1 MLALRSDTNMS
12 TIIYEDMENG
22 DYGTFLGQK
31 DRFKTPTTTP
41 QYGYKKWLMLAILSV
56 LTAINQGICYSYA
69 PIASIVEKRW
79 EERVKLI
86 TVYFIS
92 YIPCSFVGSWIM
104 DKKGLLGEA
113 YVTLSGQIL
122 ASVAMPFM
130 VNSPAVLSANWFPP
144 QMRATSTS
152 VAVNANA
159 MGTAFVYLSAPFIVL
174 SSTDVPNWNLYVALI
189 ATGAWVFALFLFRSF
204 PRTGVAQSII
214 SDVQLRDEYDWS
226 QWATAFTHSGFW
238 HTVVAF
244 SVAECILNA
253 MCALLGKFLSVAHFS
268 KAQIGIVGS
277 VFIISSLVG
286 GQVISHAVNQAICY
300 SYAPISTIV
309 EARWEHQLHAET
321 LITVFFISYIPTSFI
336 GSWIMDQKS
345 LAYGVVLGGLL
356 QAAGASL
363 RYFACFLDP
372 VGELYVTLFGQLL
385 ASLAMPFMV
394 NSPPLF
400 SANWFPPSMRAVS
413 TSVALNANALGTALV
428 YLTAPFLVH
437 SRADIPSW
445 NLYIALLAA
454 GSCVVAILFFR
465 STTSTRINRFSDN
478 SKVHKYDW
486 SQWWTAFSH
495 TGFWRTI
502 VAFSL
507 AECIVNALSALLD
520 EFLSVTT
527 FSKTQI
533 GFIGAAFIVSS
544 LVGGQLVSQQVDK
557 MRNHKTVALICL
569 LLTAISIGAFQL
581 VPKVKVQATLLSL
594 LVLGAVLGPI
604 QPIVLELG
612 VECSYP
618 TSEATVAALQQLCGN
633 LLSAIAVPGLSALQ
647 RMHTDGYGSLKD
659 FFVSPDG
666 VMVLTTIATFIV
678 FSSFKGKYKR
688 SAHETKIVL
697 PCINDDQVVSASLS
711 NDAAT
716 FC

>member
-1 MLALRSDTNMS
+1 MTALPN
-12 TIIYEDMENG
+12 E
-22 DYGTFLGQK
+22 
-31 DRFKTPTTTP
+31 
-41 QYGYKKWLMLAILSV
+41 AID
-56 LTAINQGICYSYA
+56 IEG
-69 PIASIVEKRW
+69 
-79 EERVKLI
+79 
-86 TVYFIS
+86 
-92 YIPCSFVGSWIM
+92 
-104 DKKGLLGEA
+104 
-113 YVTLSGQIL
+113 
-122 ASVAMPFM
+122 
-130 VNSPAVLSANWFPP
+130 AVLLEK
-144 QMRATSTS
+144 Q
-152 VAVNANA
+152 V
-159 MGTAFVYLSAPFIVL
+159 
-174 SSTDVPNWNLYVALI
+174 
-189 ATGAWVFALFLFRSF
+189 
-204 PRTGVAQSII
+204 
-214 SDVQLRDEYDWS
+214 
-226 QWATAFTHSGFW
+226 H
-238 HTVVAF
+238 
-244 SVAECILNA
+244 
-253 MCALLGKFLSVAHFS
+253 
-268 KAQIGIVGS
+268 KA
-277 VFIISSLVG
+277 
-286 GQVISHAVNQAICY
+286 AA
-300 SYAPISTIV
+300 ISTIEGFLRKMV
-309 EARWEHQLHAET
+309 HACD
-321 LITVFFISYIPTSFI
+321 FISPQRCQPGDLLLVRTYFHYCGGEVGASTSRGNSHHGLLHLVHSYLFLRIVDHGSKVLGVWRGAWRFI
-336 GSWIMDQKS
+336 AGSWRKS
-345 LAYGVVLGGLL
+345 AVFCVLSRSCR
-356 QAAGASL
+356 Q
-363 RYFACFLDP
+363 
-372 VGELYVTLFGQLL
+372 LYVTLFGQLL

-400 SANWFPPSMRAVS
+400 SANWFPPSMRAAS

-445 NLYIALLAA
+445 NLYIAWIVRGCHTLL
-454 GSCVVAILFFR
+454 SVN
-465 STTSTRINRFSDN
+465 TSTRINRFSDN

-659 FFVSPDG
+659 FFVSPE
-666 VMVLTTIATFIV
+666 VSWCSRPLQRLLCSAHCT
-678 FSSFKGKYKR
+678 KGKYKR

>member
-113 YVTLSGQIL
+113 YATLLGQIL

-130 VNSPAVLSANWFPP
+130 VNSPAVFSANWFPP

-204 PRTGVAQSII
+204 PRTGVAQSIV

-286 GQVISHAVNQAICY
+286 GQVISQYVDRKRNHKTALQLCLLLTAVAISSFRLVPKVNIHATLVRAVLLEKQVQKPPPSRPSRDSYEKWFMLAILSVLSAVNQAICY
-300 SYAPISTIV
+300 SYAPISTSV

-372 VGELYVTLFGQLL
+372 VGELYVTLVGQLL
-385 ASLAMPFMV
+385 ASLAMPFM
-394 NSPPLF
+394 
-400 SANWFPPSMRAVS
+400 
-413 TSVALNANALGTALV
+413 
-428 YLTAPFLVH
+428 
-437 SRADIPSW
+437 
-445 NLYIALLAA
+445 
-454 GSCVVAILFFR
+454 
-465 STTSTRINRFSDN
+465 
-478 SKVHKYDW
+478 
-486 SQWWTAFSH
+486 
-495 TGFWRTI
+495 
-502 VAFSL
+502 
-507 AECIVNALSALLD
+507 
-520 EFLSVTT
+520 
-527 FSKTQI
+527 
-533 GFIGAAFIVSS
+533 
-544 LVGGQLVSQQVDK
+544 
-557 MRNHKTVALICL
+557 
-569 LLTAISIGAFQL
+569 
-581 VPKVKVQATLLSL
+581 
-594 LVLGAVLGPI
+594 
-604 QPIVLELG
+604 PIVLELG

-618 TSEATVAALQQLCGN
+618 TSEATVAAQQQLCGN

-659 FFVSPDG
+659 FFVSPEG

-678 FSSFKGKYKR
+678 FSS
-688 SAHETKIVL
+688 
-697 PCINDDQVVSASLS
+697 
-711 NDAAT
+711 
-716 FC
+716 

>member
-1 MLALRSDTNMS
+1 
-12 TIIYEDMENG
+12 
-22 DYGTFLGQK
+22 
-31 DRFKTPTTTP
+31 
-41 QYGYKKWLMLAILSV
+41 MLAILSV
-56 LTAINQGICYSYA
+56 LS
-69 PIASIVEKRW
+69 
-79 EERVKLI
+79 
-86 TVYFIS
+86 
-92 YIPCSFVGSWIM
+92 
-104 DKKGLLGEA
+104 
-113 YVTLSGQIL
+113 
-122 ASVAMPFM
+122 
-130 VNSPAVLSANWFPP
+130 
-144 QMRATSTS
+144 
-152 VAVNANA
+152 
-159 MGTAFVYLSAPFIVL
+159 
-174 SSTDVPNWNLYVALI
+174 
-189 ATGAWVFALFLFRSF
+189 
-204 PRTGVAQSII
+204 
-214 SDVQLRDEYDWS
+214 
-226 QWATAFTHSGFW
+226 
-238 HTVVAF
+238 
-244 SVAECILNA
+244 
-253 MCALLGKFLSVAHFS
+253 
-268 KAQIGIVGS
+268 
-277 VFIISSLVG
+277 
-286 GQVISHAVNQAICY
+286 AVNQAICY
-300 SYAPISTIV
+300 SYAPISTSGGEV
-309 EARWEHQLHAET
+309 GASTSRGNSHHGL
-321 LITVFFISYIPTSFI
+321 LISYIPTSFI

-372 VGELYVTLFGQLL
+372 VGVVRDSIWTTARVAGNAVHGKFTASFLCELV
-385 ASLAMPFMV
+385 
-394 NSPPLF
+394 
-400 SANWFPPSMRAVS
+400 PSIHAGGS

-445 NLYIALLAA
+445 NLYIALLAVDRA
-454 GSCVVAILFFR
+454 WLPYSSFGQPLNQNQSFL
-465 STTSTRINRFSDN
+465 DN

-659 FFVSPDG
+659 FFVSPE
-666 VMVLTTIATFIV
+666 VSWCSRPLQRLLCSAHC
-678 FSSFKGKYKR
+678 KYKR

-697 PCINDDQVVSASLS
+697 PCINDDQVCWIVLLSKHVYISTNDVQKRKGFAFFAETDVSN
-711 NDAAT
+711 NDALWLDAELQRLAPCDAQDLGEERQRISSIRST
-716 FC
+716 K